1 MTNPQEPS
9 YYEIA
14 LTNRQVVVAFTILLL
29 CLVSAFFS
37 GVWVGRGGAQRAVAE
52 SVVRNTPPPQRTEAV
67 NLEELEF
74 FDQPGAPGSQRAA
87 ADQPAQP
94 DRAST
99 LQDDLARRDG
109 TATPAPD
116 AAPEASPAADETPA
130 PPVVAQIPP
139 PPPPVQEATEEKPPK
154 AVKAPVKAVA
164 EPAAGSVVI
173 QVFASPEK
181 NEANRI
187 KDRLLKGGQSAYLS
201 PVTVGG
207 RVLYRVRIGPFKSK
221 ADAQKTADQVRRGYQ
236 LDTWVTQ

>member
-37 GVWVGRGGAQRAVAE
+37 GIWVGRGGAQRAVAE
-52 SVVRNTPPPQRTEAV
+52 SVVRTTPPPQRTEAV

-74 FDQPGAPGSQRAA
+74 FDQPGAAPGAAGSQQAA
-87 ADQPAQP
+87 GKPGNSP
-94 DRAST
+94 ST

-109 TATPAPD
+109 TAAPVPA
-116 AAPEASPAADETPA
+116 AAPEESPAAVEAPAAPVPA
-130 PPVVAQIPP
+130 PPPAPA
-139 PPPPVQEATEEKPPK
+139 PVEPAATKPQP
-154 AVKAPVKAVA
+154 VKPVKAVA